1 MSLCVAPQEK
11 ALSGVKMLPDFSVP
25 LCGLGQDNYRRLP

>member
-1 MSLCVAPQEK
+1 MSSYYAVSK

-25 LCGLGQDNYRRLP
+25 LCGLGQNNSRRLP